1 MNYLKQISIYQLA
14 ITFLLVLYFLGI
26 WQFGF
31 QKVSYQ
37 FLPAIV
43 ATTATGAILDYLE
56 LKRWV
61 VPKTP
66 FITGCII
73 GLVGQF
79 GETFLV
85 LSAIGISSMLIKFFI
100 KWDGRHIFNPA
111 ASGLLVGML
120 LFKSYPAWWIGGVGP
135 WIFLIWIPLFLYK
148 MKRWAP
154 IVGFLVPT
162 LVFSGFNSLVS
173 PSLLFFSSVMLIEPK
188 TSPGLTVPG
197 LIYGLI
203 VATAFFYSSHLIPGL
218 DPLVTGLLIGNL
230 GGRLLGKVI
239 V

>member
-1 MNYLKQISIYQLA
+1 MNYLKQLSIYQL
-14 ITFLLVLYFLGI
+14 ITTFLLALYFLGI

-31 QKVSYQ
+31 QKVFYQ
-37 FLPAIV
+37 FIIAVV
-43 ATTATGAILDYLE
+43 ATTAAGAILDYIE

-61 VPKTP
+61 LPKTP

-85 LSAIGISSMLIKFFI
+85 LSAIGICSMLIKFFI
-100 KWDGRHIFNPA
+100 KLDGRHIFNPA
-111 ASGLLVGML
+111 ASGLLIGML

-162 LVFSGFNSLVS
+162 LILSGFNSLVS

-188 TSPGLTVPG
+188 TSPAPTRLG

-203 VATAFFYSSHLIPGL
+203 VAMVYLYSPYIIPGL
-218 DPLVTGLLIGNL
+218 DPLVAGLLIGNL